1 MLCNYVLTTKLCCVI
16 ATITM
21 REGLNSKMRTPSKH
35 INEEAI
41 TGRFHAAFN
50 NAPSSLFL
58 FNSEVR
64 KNITYTSMITS
75 CYTFRVSA
83 RAKVCS
89 ESSSDM
95 TSPNVILV
103 SARAKVCSERFIGH
117 RHLLML
123 YSVLARTEV
132 RGER

>member
-89 ESSSDM
+89 ESNKCSAS
-95 TSPNVILV
+95 TKRLQRCPLVRRCVVKESFFCSSPNPRQCPLV
-103 SARAKVCSERFIGH
+103 RR
-117 RHLLML
+117 
-123 YSVLARTEV
+123 
-132 RGER
+132 